1 MIISSGQLIHAISVC
16 NDPYNSEETIFTYV
30 EDVEDLI
37 SEMSVFSPITEYGK
51 FDYKLIGCR
60 WNVLQ
65 PTKFHFL
72 RQEESKKRVKMTYG
86 NYDHMMKTD
95 MSF

>member
-1 MIISSGQLIHAISVC
+1 MIISAQEQLIHAISVC

-51 FDYKLIGCR
+51 FAYKLIGCR
-60 WNVLQ
+60 
-65 PTKFHFL
+65 
-72 RQEESKKRVKMTYG
+72 
-86 NYDHMMKTD
+86 
-95 MSF
+95 